1 MSNILIYAEFP
12 TESGMGEAARLN
24 SADSVNVNDRYA
36 NKNTENT
43 LLLHIP
49 CYFMFSMLAQISVV
63 IIIAVIDEPF
73 FQAVNLLALDSPRAF
88 SLYWAS

>member
-1 MSNILIYAEFP
+1 
-12 TESGMGEAARLN
+12 
-24 SADSVNVNDRYA
+24 
-36 NKNTENT
+36 
-43 LLLHIP
+43 
-49 CYFMFSMLAQISVV
+49 MFSMLAQISVV